1 MFFELLNIIAPVFV
15 CAVIGFSWARSG
27 RPFETEM
34 VTNLVTAIGVPT
46 LVYTTLV
53 KVEID
58 PTQLG
63 DMAIATVLFLGLTGL
78 VGALA
83 LKVSGQ
89 PIRSFLPAL
98 IFPNTGNMG
107 LPLALFAFG
116 EAGLALAV
124 AYFTVCIIFQFTLGV
139 AVSTGSMNL
148 QSLLRVPTLYATAL
162 ALTMMMTESET
173 PKWIMNTVEL
183 LAGMTIPIMLITLG
197 VSLAKLSVKR
207 LKIPMA
213 ISVGRLLGG
222 FLIAYAIG
230 TALGFEGI
238 ALSVLVMQSTMPVAV
253 FNYLF
258 AQRYGTNPEEVAG
271 SVVISTVLSFA
282 TLPVLLWFLL

>member
-1 MFFELLNIIAPVFV
+1 MFFELLSIIAPVFV
-15 CAVIGFSWARSG
+15 CAVIGYTWARSG

-34 VTNLVTAIGVPT
+34 VTNLITTFGVPT
-46 LVYTTLV
+46 LVYVTLV

-58 PTQLG
+58 LAQLG
-63 DMAIATVLFLGLTGL
+63 EMAIATVLFLGISGA
-78 VGALA
+78 GAALA
-83 LKVSGQ
+83 LRAFGQ

-116 EAGLALAV
+116 EAGLALGV

-148 QSLLRVPTLYATAL
+148 KNLLRVPTLYATGL
-162 ALTMMMTESET
+162 AIVMLLTETET
-173 PKWIMNTVEL
+173 PEWIMNTVEL
-183 LAGMTIPIMLITLG
+183 LGGMTIPIMLIALG
-197 VSLAKLSVKR
+197 VSLAKLSVHRIKTS
-207 LKIPMA
+207 MV
-213 ISVGRLLGG
+213 ISLGRLGGG
-222 FLIAYAIG
+222 FVVAYGIG

-238 ALSVLVMQSTMPVAV
+238 ALSVLIMQSTMPVAV

-258 AQRYGTNPEEVAG
+258 AQRYNTHPEEVAG

-282 TLPVLLWFLL
+282 TMPALLWFLL